1 LSGLDEFSEVP
12 NSFNPLNSF
21 NSLNYFL
28 EITVQKSDP
37 RWRKL
42 GQNLLWFVLT
52 MIVLIVLFRFTF
64 MPVVMVALWVVGLV
78 WGGVLAYKLSQIL
91 LDSGDVA
98 ASQEQAEQWQSQ
110 AQSYHTKIKS
120 ALKDSADTPG
130 MHSEELTR
138 EVDTLVDAIEALVE
152 RIHNLRADEVIRQ
165 DMKSVPEAI
174 ADLESRIADET
185 NPAMQKQLQ
194 RTLENRQKQLE
205 SLLALENTIERA
217 EIQIESSLSQ
227 LGTIYSQLL
236 TGQSTSQVADYS
248 RLAADVDE
256 EVHLLNDQL
265 EALREVKLGGN

>member
-1 LSGLDEFSEVP
+1 M
-12 NSFNPLNSF
+12 
-21 NSLNYFL
+21 
-28 EITVQKSDP
+28 QKSDP

-42 GQNLLWFVLT
+42 GQNLLWFVIT

-64 MPVVMVALWVVGLV
+64 MPVVMVALWIVGLV

-98 ASQEQAEQWQSQ
+98 ASQEQAEQWQNQ
-110 AQSYHTKIKS
+110 AESYRNKIED
-120 ALKDSADTPG
+120 AIDDSPNTPG
-130 MHSEELTR
+130 LHSEALTR
-138 EVDTLVDAIEALVE
+138 EVDALVDAIEELVE
-152 RIHNLRADEVIRQ
+152 RIHNLRADDVIRQ
-165 DMKSVPEAI
+165 DMKFVPAAI
-174 ADLESRIADET
+174 ADLEARIADEGD
-185 NPAMQKQLQ
+185 PATQKQLQ
-194 RTLENRQKQLE
+194 RTLKNRQKQLQ
-205 SLLALENTIERA
+205 SLEALENTIKRA

>member
-1 LSGLDEFSEVP
+1 MQ
-12 NSFNPLNSF
+12 N
-21 NSLNYFL
+21 
-28 EITVQKSDP
+28 SDP
-37 RWRKL
+37 RRRNL
-42 GQNLLWFVLT
+42 GQNLLWFVIT
-52 MIVLIVLFRFTF
+52 MIVLIVLFRFMF

-98 ASQEQAEQWQSQ
+98 ASQEQTKQWLNQ
-110 AQSYHTKIKS
+110 AQSYQDKIED
-120 ALKDSADTPG
+120 AIADSPNTPG
-130 MHSEELTR
+130 LHSEALMR

-152 RIHNLRADEVIRQ
+152 RIHNMRSDEVIQQ

-174 ADLESRIADET
+174 ADLEARIAGET
-185 NPAMQKQLQ
+185 DPAMQKQLQ
-194 RTLENRQKQLE
+194 RTLKNRQLQLE
-205 SLLALENTIERA
+205 SLEALENTIKRA
-217 EIQIESSLSQ
+217 EMQIESSLSE

>member
-1 LSGLDEFSEVP
+1 M
-12 NSFNPLNSF
+12 
-21 NSLNYFL
+21 
-28 EITVQKSDP
+28 QKSDP

-42 GQNLLWFVLT
+42 GQNLLWFVVT
-52 MIVLIVLFRFTF
+52 MIVLLVLFRFTF
-64 MPVVMVALWVVGLV
+64 MPVVMVALWIVGLV

-98 ASQEQAEQWQSQ
+98 ASQEQTEQWQSQ
-110 AQSYHTKIKS
+110 AQSYQDKIED
-120 ALKDSADTPG
+120 ALDDNTPG
-130 MHSEELTR
+130 LQSETLTR
-138 EVDTLVDAIEALVE
+138 EVNALVEAIEELVE

-174 ADLESRIADET
+174 ADLEARIANET
-185 NPAMQKQLQ
+185 DLAMQKQLQ
-194 RTLENRQKQLE
+194 RTLKNRQKQLE
-205 SLLALENTIERA
+205 SLEALENTIQRA

>member
-1 LSGLDEFSEVP
+1 M
-12 NSFNPLNSF
+12 
-21 NSLNYFL
+21 
-28 EITVQKSDP
+28 QKSDP

-42 GQNLLWFVLT
+42 GQNLLWFVVT

-64 MPVVMVALWVVGLV
+64 MPVVMVALWIVGLV

-98 ASQEQAEQWQSQ
+98 ASQERSEQWLSQ
-110 AQSYHTKIKS
+110 AQSYQNKIKS
-120 ALKDSADTPG
+120 AIKDSPDTTNL
-130 MHSEELTR
+130 HSEALTR
-138 EVDTLVDAIEALVE
+138 EVDTLVDAIESLVE
-152 RIHNLRADEVIRQ
+152 RIHTLRSDEVIRQ

-174 ADLESRIADET
+174 ADLEARIADET
-185 NPAMQKQLQ
+185 DPAMQKQLQ

-205 SLLALENTIERA
+205 SLEALENTIKRA